1 MSWCVRM
8 RCVSGGT
15 DALYVH
21 AVPMQHASRAH
32 IWRSHQAGP
41 SYLLTQSTHYPDT
54 RTYAPTHLRTYVFTQ
69 AQHNA
74 DEHLATEFTTSD
86 AGGWG
91 WERAEPVRVTCSDG
105 NVNVGNRCVTDAGLS
120 EGRVREPAASRVAS

>member
-1 MSWCVRM
+1 M
-8 RCVSGGT
+8 
-15 DALYVH
+15 AF
-21 AVPMQHASRAH
+21 PP
-32 IWRSHQAGP
+32 GP
-41 SYLLTQSTHYPDT
+41 VLAIYLPRILTIQICGRT
-54 RTYAPTHLRTYVFTQ
+54 RHLRTYVFTQ

-105 NVNVGNRCVTDAGLS
+105 NVNVGNRCVIDAGLT
-120 EGRVREPAASRVAS
+120 EGRVREPAASRAAS